1 MMKNLY
7 NYILLAMMA
16 FATVGCLGELN
27 TDIPSA
33 ESGDEVQFG
42 LSLPSMTRTTYGD
55 KNATGTAYPIYWV
68 DGDKVQVYSPQCLA
82 GRNNAEYKVSVESAT
97 QNYATSLTP
106 TGANG
111 VQWGN
116 EPAMFYSVYPSGNY
130 TILNNGA
137 TIQNL
142 KINFMNDFEVL
153 ENGVVTPKGADCL
166 MFAKTAGELD
176 PGSTVNLNYSP
187 LATSLMITLR
197 GPSDKSIVREHTIQ
211 SIKLIA
217 PENTFIAGSFNVEL
231 TTVETDSEGKAVKK
245 YVHTGWSDAA
255 QKSNS
260 ITAQVYDKSTSA
272 FHTIKKDEKLEIAMF
287 LAPLTGLTIDGTWK
301 IEVVVQSDIPVID
314 GNGNVESYKN
324 DVTTT
329 FTKSLTFENGFNG
342 TLKPGMVHELP
353 ALPTL
358 DIAKDSEPE
367 WQPGDWMTHV
377 PRNVYLSEV
386 SIPGSWNSIN
396 PDFQDV
402 GSTDAETIANQ
413 YAQGVRAFH
422 LDTRWKAEYNTFLG
436 FPSSVKK
443 VLGLGVA
450 DGGANGSANSGTI
463 TSGDKYMRGDDTP
476 LVEDIIR
483 QLVGYIKNT
492 PEEYMVLVC
501 SFAQESINYEGS
513 NGLWYG
519 EISAIC
525 NKSDY
530 TDYIVDGTKVTAN
543 TLVGDVLGKILVIIN
558 MQGTISATTTLPIGS
573 KCMFVNMPSELT
585 STRFTPLDNQE
596 TLLEN
601 NTDYLWYSATTATS
615 TGISMYNNQAQIT
628 SSTGSAITDHD
639 RGYVP
644 SINQRSAVL
653 NSIVNWSRS
662 NYGTENYAHDTWIYL
677 GLGGYQVNAGDNAGA
692 VSGSYSTIAS
702 TYNTWING
710 KVTEMGTI
718 PTGQTVKVPYYPVG
732 IVLMNFVNDYVS
744 TVKNILLL
752 NNAYRLQYDPDKPS
766 DYKPA
771 LTSTAASYSS
781 GMHDQ
786 NVAAFGWD

>member
-1 MMKNLY
+1 
-7 NYILLAMMA
+7 MA

-55 KNATGTAYPIYWV
+55 KNAAGTAYPIYWV

-82 GRNNAEYKVSVESAT
+82 GRNDAEYKVSVNSAT

-111 VQWGN
+111 VQWGD
-116 EPAMFYSVYPSGNY
+116 EPAMFYSVYPSGDY
-130 TILNNGA
+130 TILNDGA

-142 KINFMNDFEVL
+142 KINFTNDFEVL

-166 MFAKTAGELD
+166 MFAKTAGSLD

-197 GPSDKSIVREHTIQ
+197 GPSDQSIVSEHTIQ

-231 TTVETDSEGKAVKK
+231 QKITEGEKEVEK
-245 YVHTGWSDAA
+245 YIHTGWSDGA

-260 ITAQVYDKSTSA
+260 ITAQVYDKLTGA
-272 FHTIKKDEKLEIAMF
+272 FHTIKTGEELKIAIF
-287 LAPLTGLTIDGTWK
+287 LAPLATLTIGEEWQ
-301 IEVVVQSDIPVID
+301 IEVLVSCQVPVKD
-314 GNGNVESYKN
+314 GNGNVTSYTP
-324 DVTTT
+324 TTKT
-329 FTKSLTFENGFNG
+329 FTKSLAFEKDFNG

-358 DIAKDSEPE
+358 DITEDPKQE
-367 WQPGDWMTHV
+367 WQVGDWMENI

-402 GSTDAETIANQ
+402 GSTDSLTISNQ
-413 YAQGVRAFH
+413 YKQGVRAFH
-422 LDTRWKAEYNTFLG
+422 LDTRWKAEYSGGFLG
-436 FPSSVKK
+436 IGQTVK
-443 VLGLGVA
+443 VVGLGVA
-450 DGGANGSANSGTI
+450 DGGDNGSA
-463 TSGDKYMRGDDTP
+463 TSSLFTGGDKYMRGSDTP
-476 LVEDIIR
+476 LVEDIVS
-483 QLVGYIKNT
+483 QLVGYIKDA
-492 PEEYMVLVC
+492 PQEYIVLVC
-501 SFAQESINYEGS
+501 SFAQESINYES
-513 NGLWYG
+513 TNGYWYG

-525 NKSDY
+525 NKEAY
-530 TDYIVDGTKVTAN
+530 KNYIVDATEVDTN
-543 TLVGDVLGKILVIIN
+543 TLVGDVLGKILVIVN
-558 MQGTISATTTLPIGS
+558 MQESISNTTTLPSGS
-573 KCMFVNMPSELT
+573 RCLFTYMPSELT
-585 STRFTPLDNQE
+585 TIRFATSNQE
-596 TLLEN
+596 TLLKN
-601 NTDYLWYSATTATS
+601 NSDNLWYSGTIATPS
-615 TGISMYNNQAQIT
+615 GITMYNNQAQIT
-628 SSTGSAITDHD
+628 SSTGSGINHD
-639 RGYVP
+639 RGYAP
-644 SINQRSAVL
+644 SLSERTAVL
-653 NSIVNWSRS
+653 DGILNWSKN
-662 NYGTENYAHDTWIYL
+662 NYGTENYAHNKWVYL
-677 GLGGYQVNAGDNAGA
+677 GLGGYQVSQGGNAGA
-692 VSGSYSTIAS
+692 VSDSYSTIAS

-710 KVTEMGTI
+710 KVTEMGTT
-718 PTGQTVKVPYYPVG
+718 PEGQSEKVPYYPVG
-732 IVLMNFVNDYVS
+732 IVLMNFVNDYAS

-752 NNAYRLQYDPDKPS
+752 NNAYRLQYDPDKPA

-771 LTSTAASYSS
+771 TTSAAASYSS